1 MSCLNRR
8 AKGTGAS
15 FGPSRLSRLLFLLLP
30 LLLGCGLND
39 PPQFELNLEGRDAAR
54 ITAAQKA
61 SLAGAL
67 ATLFGTPDEPR
78 VPKGVHLDPALLKRA
93 AGPVGND
100 ALGNPRGLYRQHCV
114 ACHGICG
121 SGAGPNA
128 SLLSPY
134 PRDFRRGIF
143 KYTST
148 SDGAKPTSDDLGRTL
163 RRGIPGTAMP
173 SFMQL
178 ADQDIDALVEYVKY
192 LSIRGEAE
200 LYLLRLAVNR
210 GQRLPLDLD
219 QVKEDGVKPID
230 DAWQAP
236 LRNPSLVV
244 EPPPP
249 PFDTPEERLAS
260 IARGRR
266 IFQSKEAQCVKC
278 HRQEGR
284 GDGEQKDLYD
294 DWNKGI
300 FRGGS
305 RPIDLYRRICV
316 GIKGTP
322 MPAAGPGKAGKGAL
336 SPAQIWD
343 LATYVRWLAM
353 QSQVNHNR

>member
-1 MSCLNRR
+1 
-8 AKGTGAS
+8 
-15 FGPSRLSRLLFLLLP
+15 
-30 LLLGCGLND
+30 
-39 PPQFELNLEGRDAAR
+39 
-54 ITAAQKA
+54 
-61 SLAGAL
+61 
-67 ATLFGTPDEPR
+67 
-78 VPKGVHLDPALLKRA
+78 
-93 AGPVGND
+93 
-100 ALGNPRGLYRQHCV
+100 
-114 ACHGICG
+114 
-121 SGAGPNA
+121 
-128 SLLSPY
+128 LSPC

-148 SDGAKPTSDDLGRTL
+148 SDGAKPTSNDLGHTL

-173 SFMQL
+173 SFVQL

-192 LSIRGEAE
+192 LSIRGETE
-200 LYLLRLAVNR
+200 LYLLGLVVDQ

-219 QVKEDGVKPID
+219 EVKEDGVKPVD

-249 PFDTPEERLAS
+249 PAGTPEERLAA
-260 IARGRR
+260 IARGRQ
-266 IFQSKEAQCVKC
+266 IFLSKEAQCVKC
-278 HRQEGR
+278 HGQEGR

-294 DWNKGI
+294 DWNKPKKGKTPGQTEELARLFTLPLTPIRPRNFTEGI
-300 FRGGS
+300 FHGGS
-305 RPIDLYRRICV
+305 RPIDLYWRICV

-343 LATYVRWLAM
+343 LATYVRWLSIRSRA
-353 QSQVNHNR
+353 R